1 MEWFSI
7 DEIVAQLT
15 ELLESYRHYHL
26 HSTDMDQQ
34 EGKDFEERA
43 DIAQNTFR
51 AMFKGRLQDERFLLH
66 SSEETVI
73 GTLRSWAGELGP
85 ASGGDREVQHSLE
98 DCSTRLMMLTSE
110 QNSTQGPA
118 KWPYIR
124 KIKFV
129 LPKAVPFLLLTVAE
143 FS

>member
-1 MEWFSI
+1 VEWFSI

-15 ELLESYRHYHL
+15 ELLESYRHYYL
-26 HSTDMDQQ
+26 HSADMDQQ
-34 EGKDFEERA
+34 ERKDFEERA

-51 AMFKGRLQDERFLLH
+51 AMFKGRLLDEQFLLH
-66 SSEETVI
+66 SSKETVI

-129 LPKAVPFLLLTVAE
+129 LPNSIPILY
-143 FS
+143 